1 MTRWHLLTSIS
12 PLNPRGLLFT
22 HSHRDTSLW
31 FYFFSRNWFFFVLF
45 CRLFSFSRFFFFHFK
60 PIWSTSFLLFFFFIW
75 FSIRTSTM
83 QNPHSMMEF
92 PSKIG
97 YIIISSALVRI
108 RFCCA
113 GVFGDYGLIPKRQK
127 LIPVTRPYGLAGCLP
142 KKNMTHWPVN

>member
-1 MTRWHLLTSIS
+1 
-12 PLNPRGLLFT
+12 
-22 HSHRDTSLW
+22 
-31 FYFFSRNWFFFVLF
+31 
-45 CRLFSFSRFFFFHFK
+45 
-60 PIWSTSFLLFFFFIW
+60 
-75 FSIRTSTM
+75 M

-127 LIPVTRPYGLAGCLP
+127 LIPVTRPYALAGCLP
-142 KKNMTHWPVN
+142 KKKKKRQIGQLINISNNKFISTHIIFST